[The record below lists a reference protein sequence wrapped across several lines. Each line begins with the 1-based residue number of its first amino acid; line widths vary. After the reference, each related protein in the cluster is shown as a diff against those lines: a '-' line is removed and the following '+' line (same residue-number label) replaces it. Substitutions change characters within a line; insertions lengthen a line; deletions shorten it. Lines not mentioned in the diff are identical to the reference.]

1 MGIYRQI
8 SSIVM
13 KIKRLMLAAVVALFS
28 TVFASA
34 QLTTAD
40 PVASKVKGGNRAKA
54 GNFGLYMGAT
64 STMFKGWTDADI
76 ELEALPLINFKYMVS
91 DRFETRLGLEIYR
104 EKTKGSSEIN
114 IENGNSTIESKNKNV
129 NAETCFYPGIAYHFA
144 PKNIL
149 DVYVGAELPIGWT
162 RDVRV
167 NENGNYSSKVKGT
180 TFNIGLGAFVG
191 LQAYIADLPLALG
204 VEYGISAVHAT
215 GLKYKNTVV
224 DKDGKRSVY
233 YTRPGDKTQ
242 YDKLKSKEGGVGSQ
256 VRLTFTYYF
265 GK

>member
-1 MGIYRQI
+1 
-8 SSIVM
+8 
-13 KIKRLMLAAVVALFS
+13 MLAAVVALFS
-28 TVFASA
+28 TAFASA
-34 QLTTAD
+34 QLTTAE

-64 STMFKGWTDADI
+64 STMFEGWTSGDI
-76 ELEALPLINFKYMVS
+76 EFDALPLINFKYMVS

-104 EKTKGSSEIN
+104 EKSKEKSEISTD
-114 IENGNSTIESKNKNV
+114 NGNSTYEANGKNV
-129 NAETCFYPGIAYHFA
+129 NAETCFYPGVAYHFA

-162 RDVRV
+162 RDVNV
-167 NENGNYSSKVKGT
+167 NEYGNYSSTVKGT
-180 TFNIGLGAFVG
+180 TFNIGLGAFIG

-215 GLKYKNTVV
+215 GLKYKNTIV
-224 DKDGKRSVY
+224 DEDGKRSVF
-233 YTRPGDKTQ
+233 YTRPYDNNK
-242 YDKLKSKEGGVGSQ
+242 YDKLKSNEGGVGSQ
-256 VRLTFTYYF
+256 IRLTFTYYF

>member
-1 MGIYRQI
+1 
-8 SSIVM
+8 M
-13 KIKRLMLAAVVALFS
+13 KIKRLMLVAVVALFS
-28 TVFASA
+28 TAFASA
-34 QLTTAD
+34 QLTTAE
-40 PVASKVKGGNRAKA
+40 PVASKVKGGNRAQA

-64 STMFKGWTDADI
+64 STMFKGWLDGDI

-114 IENGNSTIESKNKNV
+114 VEGENSTISGKNKTV
-129 NAETCFYPGIAYHFA
+129 NAETCFYPGVAYHFA

-162 RDVRV
+162 RDVMV
-167 NENGNYSSKVKGT
+167 NENGNTSTSIKGT
-180 TFNIGLGAFVG
+180 SFNIGLGAFIG
-191 LQAYIADLPLALG
+191 LQAYIADLPLAIG
-204 VEYGISAVHAT
+204 VEYGLSAVHEA
-215 GLKYKNTVV
+215 GLKYKNILV
-224 DKDGKRSVY
+224 DEDGKRSVF
-233 YTRPGDKTQ
+233 YTKNKMGGTE
-242 YDKLKSKEGGVGSQ
+242 YDKLKAKEGGVGSQ